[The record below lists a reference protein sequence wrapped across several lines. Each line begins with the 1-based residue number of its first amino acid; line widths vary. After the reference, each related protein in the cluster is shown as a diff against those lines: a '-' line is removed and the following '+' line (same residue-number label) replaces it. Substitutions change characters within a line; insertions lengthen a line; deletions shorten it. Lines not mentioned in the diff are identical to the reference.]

1 MLRFHLVT
9 DVAELVAMRG
19 AWEELMGRSGMNEP
33 MLTPDW
39 MLAWWRVFGAQGR
52 PLRAALFF
60 DGSRLVGLAPLLER
74 RCRHRSGILFRRLE
88 LIASGED
95 QADEVCSCNLGVIAE
110 RGAEAD
116 VARALAAALTGA
128 ALGAWDE
135 LVMPAMRPEGA
146 LAVILSRELRQH
158 GIDARIEV
166 TDASP
171 YIPLPSSWEKYLSAL
186 SASRRY
192 LVRRS
197 TRDLEAWAGGTLT
210 FERARTRA
218 ELERAREILL
228 RLHAERWS
236 ADGGAGVFASQRF
249 REFHDEVMPA
259 MFERGALDLAWLSAR
274 GEPIAALY
282 NLMWNNKIY
291 FYQCGRRVDLPKGLR
306 PGTVIH
312 AFAIRAAIAEGRHE
326 YDFSG
331 QPLPVQ
337 AGSLAIG
344 AAAHRAPGRAPLG
357 ERQRPPRRGARR
369 TRAPRAEAARPRD
382 VARRRRV
389 ARARVHGWAGDSR
402 AASPQ
407 SPREIPPSP
416 RGQCVSEP
424 PLSEPFAKSRN
435 PRLLSLAL
443 WLSVPLLLWAEA
455 GGRNRRVVGFE
466 WHGGKMGRTVQ

>member
-9 DVAELVAMRG
+9 DVVELGAMRG
-19 AWEELMGRSGMNEP
+19 AWEDLMGRSGMNEP

-52 PLRAALFF
+52 SLRAALFF
-60 DGSRLVGLAPLLER
+60 DGPRLVGLAPLLER
-74 RCRHRSGILFRRLE
+74 RCRHRSGIPFRRLE
-88 LIASGED
+88 LLASGED
-95 QADEVCSCNLGVIAE
+95 QADEICSCNLGVIAE

-116 VARALAAALTGA
+116 VARALAGALAGA

-135 LVMPAMRPEGA
+135 LVMPAMRTDGA
-146 LAVILSRELRQH
+146 LAVILSRELRQC

-171 YIPLPSSWEKYLSAL
+171 YIPLPSSWEEYLSAL

-197 TRDLEAWAGGTLT
+197 MRDLEAWAGGTLT

-218 ELERAREILL
+218 ELAHAREILL

-236 ADGGAGVFASQRF
+236 AEGRAGVFASQRF

-274 GEPIAALY
+274 GEPVAALY
-282 NLMWNNKIY
+282 NLVWNNKLY

-312 AFAIRAAIAEGRHE
+312 AHAIRAAIAEGRRE
-326 YDFSG
+326 YDFLDSPC
-331 QPLPVQ
+331 QYKLALSLSARPLIELRAARPSVNDS
-337 AGSLAIG
+337 ARRAAELAAHELRVMKRRVLATWRAAARSLAREDPAGGQAPSRGEPAG
-344 AAAHRAPGRAPLG
+344 APGDGPSPPGAAPGRA
-357 ERQRPPRRGARR
+357 
-369 TRAPRAEAARPRD
+369 
-382 VARRRRV
+382 
-389 ARARVHGWAGDSR
+389 
-402 AASPQ
+402 AAS
-407 SPREIPPSP
+407 
-416 RGQCVSEP
+416 
-424 PLSEPFAKSRN
+424 
-435 PRLLSLAL
+435 
-443 WLSVPLLLWAEA
+443 
-455 GGRNRRVVGFE
+455 
-466 WHGGKMGRTVQ
+466 

>member
-52 PLRAALFF
+52 SLRAALFF

-282 NLMWNNKIY
+282 NLVWNNKIY

-326 YDFSG
+326 YDFLDSPC
-331 QPLPVQ
+331 QYKLALSLSARPLIELRAARPSVNDSARRAAELAAHELRALKRRVLATWRAA
-337 AGSLAIG
+337 AGSLARG
-344 AAAHRAPGRAPLG
+344 STDGQETPRG
-357 ERQRPPRRGARR
+357 EPAVAQGDPAIPPRAVR
-369 TRAPRAEAARPRD
+369 E
-382 VARRRRV
+382 
-389 ARARVHGWAGDSR
+389 R
-402 AASPQ
+402 AASERAVRQ
-407 SPREIPPSP
+407 E
-416 RGQCVSEP
+416 Q
-424 PLSEPFAKSRN
+424 KS
-435 PRLLSLAL
+435 
-443 WLSVPLLLWAEA
+443 
-455 GGRNRRVVGFE
+455 
-466 WHGGKMGRTVQ
+466 